1 MPLDRLLIY
10 LATGFFFGGFAYAF
24 LALRTGTYRPN
35 RSSLAIMAAGFLC
48 QCGFLAIRG
57 KELRQCP
64 VTNVFEL
71 LIFVA
76 WSMVLLYFLIGTPYR
91 WSLLGMFTAPL
102 VFLFHIMALASPDIP
117 RPPRQTAVSFWS
129 EFHISVSLLSY
140 GAFALACVAGA
151 MFLIQDRQLK
161 KKQLHALF
169 YYLPPINNLHH
180 AIRGLLLVG
189 FILLTAGI
197 ASAYKLEQPTNSHS
211 LLPAYVVWGIYGLI
225 IGYDFTR
232 GMSARKGAIAATV
245 AFSIPLITLWLFA
258 PADSLKVQMKPSPLP
273 ERIVIP

>member
-1 MPLDRLLIY
+1 MPLDRLFIY
-10 LATGFFFGGFAYAF
+10 LATAFFFGGFAYAF

-35 RSSLAIMAAGFLC
+35 RWSLAIMAAGFLC

-102 VFLFHIMALASPDIP
+102 VFLFHVMALASPDP
-117 RPPRQTAVSFWS
+117 RPTQPAVMSFWN
-129 EFHISVSLLSY
+129 EMHKSVSLLSY
-140 GAFALACVAGA
+140 GAFALACVAGC

-180 AIRGLLLVG
+180 AIRALILFG
-189 FILLTAGI
+189 FILLTIGI
-197 ASAYKLEQPTNSHS
+197 VSAYKLDRPMNGHT
-211 LLPAYVVWGIYGLI
+211 LLPVYVVWVIYAAI
-225 IGYDFTR
+225 IGYDYTR
-232 GMSARKGAIAATV
+232 GMSARKGAIAAST
-245 AFSIPLITLWLFA
+245 AFFVPLVTLWLFA
-258 PADSLKVQMKPSPLP
+258 H
-273 ERIVIP
+273 